1 MFRRVRSLKNAVT
14 ERLQGLVGQKPPS
27 EPARVAPKRREPPPV
42 FLFIDGARGREAV
55 ADIERICSVYD
66 VTPARRDV
74 GDDEAMREFV
84 LREARIDRDDLP
96 VLFVANRLLGGVE
109 GLTAR
114 EKAGTLQDDLRTA

>member
-1 MFRRVRSLKNAVT
+1 MFGRVRTLKNAVA
-14 ERLQGLVGQKPPS
+14 ERLHDLLGPKPMV
-27 EPARVAPKRREPPPV
+27 EPVRVVPKRREPPPV
-42 FLFIDGARGREAV
+42 FLFLDGARGREAV
-55 ADIERICSVYD
+55 ADIERICALYD

-96 VLFVANRLLGGVE
+96 ALFVANRFLGGVA
-109 GLTAR
+109 GLAER